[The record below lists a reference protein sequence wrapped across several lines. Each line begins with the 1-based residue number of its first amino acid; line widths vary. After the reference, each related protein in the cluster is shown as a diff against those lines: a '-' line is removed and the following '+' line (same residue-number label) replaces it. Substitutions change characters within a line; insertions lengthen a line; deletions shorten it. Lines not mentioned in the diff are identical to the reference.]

1 MKELIF
7 TQQNPQFGKVQIVV
21 RIIGRIIYFKFN
33 NNQYSNQIISQLKEK
48 GAKISLGKD
57 WLQIDLFDNQEVVKF
72 GEKEIVVNE
81 TSDEEFEV
89 ILSDF
94 YKFQYAKA
102 GFKLESEK

>member
-48 GAKISLGKD
+48 GAKISLGKG
-57 WLQIDLFDNQEVVKF
+57 WLQIDLFDNQEVVKL

-102 GFKLESEK
+102 NFKLEEEK